1 MPLSQ
6 ILGTLPEAS
15 TEQVQSVLRA
25 VRRHLGM
32 DVGFISEFVG
42 GDRVFRFSDGEVT
55 RNPIHVGAS
64 DPLEKSFC
72 HYIARG
78 VMPEL
83 MQDAREDPIAAQ
95 MSVTHD
101 LPVGAHLSVP
111 LYHFDGT
118 LFGTL
123 CCFSFTPDRSLTS
136 RDLGILRM
144 CADVVSAVLQS
155 ERRAARDRKAQY
167 ERVAQVIETQAMS
180 MVYQPIY
187 RVSDGRLIAFE
198 ALARFDTEPKRSP
211 DTWFAD
217 AAEAGLG
224 EELEFLALQKALEAF
239 PMLDPSLRL
248 AVNLSPASVM
258 SSRFTLALADAPLDR
273 TVIELTEHAAVAC
286 YDALKAALAPLRTGG
301 LRLAVDDVGA
311 GHSTFRHVLDLA
323 PELIKLDRSLIRDI
337 GTDSAR
343 RALAEALTRYSRRMG
358 CEVVAEGVETQVE
371 YMALKDLGVTRV
383 QGFLLGRP
391 MPVNDAV
398 RLPLQTSF

>member
-383 QGFLLGRP
+383 QGFLLGRH